1 MREKII
7 SSRFETLMFPVQY
20 TTGTPPSDEISFQF
34 ELPVTQLNEVY
45 FRRLSISGVAFQ
57 NLQNVLSDFAYSVIL
72 FTPTAPTNWLQTLH
86 GNPTMSQ
93 GIVSPNG
100 QFIGATHRKDWVGRL
115 KMRRPSDLIFA
126 GVWWDNTGLLAGG
139 DVSFSICLEI
149 EIL

>member
-1 MREKII
+1 MNDQKIV
-7 SSRFETLMFPVQY
+7 SSRFETLLFPVQY
-20 TTGTPPSDEISFQF
+20 TIGTPPTDEISFQF

-45 FRRLSISGVAFQ
+45 FRRLSVSGVAFQ
-57 NLQNVLSDFAYSVIL
+57 NLQNVLSDFAYTVFLASP
-72 FTPTAPTNWLQTLH
+72 TPYWLQTLH

-100 QFIGATHRKDWVGRL
+100 QFIGATHRKDWVGRV
-115 KMRRPSDLIFA
+115 KMRRPSDLIFC
-126 GVWWDNTGLLAGG
+126 GVWWDNPGLPSGV